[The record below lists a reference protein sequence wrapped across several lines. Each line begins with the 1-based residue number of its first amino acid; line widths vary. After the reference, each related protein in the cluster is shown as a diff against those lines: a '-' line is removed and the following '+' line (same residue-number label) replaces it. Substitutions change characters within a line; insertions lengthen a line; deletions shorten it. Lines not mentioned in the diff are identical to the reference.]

1 MYKSFMEGGLV
12 AFSVLLLLTALAVA
26 GHNLHL
32 VNLNQLLHFPKLD
45 VLEDKRPDIITKPI
59 CF

>member
-1 MYKSFMEGGLV
+1 MEGGLV

-32 VNLNQLLHFPKLD
+32 VNLDQLLHFPKFD